1 VQFGNVDWVALIAA
15 FAASYAFSAVFYITL
30 AKPWMAAI
38 GKTEAEIKQG
48 AGPVPYIVAIA
59 GQLIIA
65 NVLMNLMVSL
75 GAVSL
80 SGGLTLGVTLWFG
93 LVLTTMM
100 INHRFQNSSWAHSII
115 DGAHWLGVFAIQGVV
130 IGLLSESVVV

>member
-1 VQFGNVDWVALIAA
+1 MQFGNVDWVALIAA

-65 NVLMNLMVSL
+65 YVLMNLMVSL
-75 GAVSL
+75 GR
-80 SGGLTLGVTLWFG
+80 G
-93 LVLTTMM
+93 
-100 INHRFQNSSWAHSII
+100 RRCP
-115 DGAHWLGVFAIQGVV
+115 VV
-130 IGLLSESVVV
+130 